1 MLQREVSDSV
11 NITLAEYAR
20 EKGIKVLLD
29 VGGQD
34 IRLNKEF
41 LKNVDI
47 ISPNETELLRIIKHG
62 IEFDLFSDESVIKV
76 CNSIID
82 DSENQN
88 LEFLIKLGSKGSLF
102 LTKENK
108 IYRQNAINVSTYKIV
123 DTTGAGD
130 CFTGAFIG
138 KYSELSSNGE
148 LDIQS
153 CLKFASAAAFSC
165 ITKYGTS
172 NSMPTKEEAQNI
184 LNLSS
189 K

>member
-11 NITLAEYAR
+11 NMKLAEYAR
-20 EKGIKVLLD
+20 EKGIKVILD

-34 IRLNKEF
+34 IRLEKEF

-62 IEFDLFSDESVIKV
+62 VEFDLFSDESVISV
-76 CNSIID
+76 CNSIRD
-82 DSENQN
+82 DSGNKD

-108 IYRQNAINVSTYKIV
+108 IIRQSAINVSSYKII

-130 CFTGAFIG
+130 CFTGAFVG
-138 KYSELSSNGE
+138 KYSEQSSKGE

-153 CLKFASAAAFSC
+153 CLRFASAAAFSC

-172 NSMPTKEEAQNI
+172 NAMPTKEEAETI
-184 LNLSS
+184 LSLSS